1 MKQFITTLALLT
13 FLSTSFVNAQEFFR
27 LKESIG
33 MPLRSRNY
41 VNLKGSPYFVNDWS
55 KGVIKQSN
63 GQSIKDIEVKY
74 DQLQDELIFKDVNGQ
89 ELGFAVPVIEFKID
103 YVVNGLAKSSL
114 FRNGFEPFR
123 GSTELSYYEVL
134 YNGQLKLAKKNAK
147 RVEEY
152 REYNSATITKSI
164 IERTKYYYYT
174 ANKLF
179 EFNADNKSIMAAF
192 GESATPLLEYIKEN
206 KLNLKKEEDLIKVF
220 SFYSTQLHQ

>member
-1 MKQFITTLALLT
+1 
-13 FLSTSFVNAQEFFR
+13 
-27 LKESIG
+27 

-63 GQSIKDIEVKY
+63 GQSIKDVEVKY

-89 ELGFAVPVIEFKID
+89 ELGFAVPVVEFKID

-134 YNGQLKLAKKNAK
+134 YNGQLKLAKKNTK

-152 REYNSATITKSI
+152 REYNSAITTKSI

-174 ANKLF
+174 TNKLS
-179 EFNADNKSIMAAF
+179 EFNADNKSILKAF

-206 KLNLKKEEDLIKVF
+206 KLNLKTEEDLIKMF
-220 SFYSTQLHQ
+220 NFYSTQLQQ